1 MDNTVVNTNTAEE
14 SEVRIPLGR
23 KLRQLTDQAKT
34 NKEAQALVDL
44 LKDAAS
50 RGEDHL
56 AFKDLRDVVPSMIMN
71 DSLWDWLR
79 SEEIGVSGQVNQ
91 DTAAYEYTLTW

>member
-1 MDNTVVNTNTAEE
+1 MDNVTEE
-14 SEVRIPLGR
+14 RIPLGR

-34 NKEAQALVDL
+34 NKEAQELVNM

-56 AFKDLRDVVPSMIMN
+56 SFPDLRTVVPSMIMN
-71 DSLWDWLR
+71 ESLWDWLR
-79 SEEIGVSGQVNQ
+79 SEEITASGGVDTN
-91 DTAAYEYTLTW
+91 TAAYNYTLSW

>member
-1 MDNTVVNTNTAEE
+1 MDNVTEE
-14 SEVRIPLGR
+14 RIPLGR

-34 NKEAQALVDL
+34 NKEAQELVNM

-56 AFKDLRDVVPSMIMN
+56 SFPDLRTVVPSMIMN
-71 DSLWDWLR
+71 ESLWDWLR
-79 SEEIGVSGQVNQ
+79 SEEITASGGIDPN
-91 DTAAYEYTLTW
+91 TAAYNYTLSW

>member
-1 MDNTVVNTNTAEE
+1 MDNVAEE
-14 SEVRIPLGR
+14 RIPLGR

-34 NKEAQALVDL
+34 NKEAQALVDM

-56 AFKDLRDVVPSMIMN
+56 SFPDLRTVVPSMIMN
-71 DSLWDWLR
+71 ESLWDWLR
-79 SEEIGVSGQVNQ
+79 SEEITAAGQVNQ
-91 DTAAYEYTLTW
+91 TTAAYEYTLSW